1 MNEKEE
7 VKKAVMELKIFGNID
22 LENCQNE
29 AESAESQDDMQ
40 TQVRFYLFNIRI
52 RLT

>member
-22 LENCQNE
+22 IENCQNE
-29 AESAESQDDMQ
+29 AELAESQDDMQ
-40 TQVRFYLFNIRI
+40 TQVRFDLISEYD
-52 RLT
+52 